1 MEAGRLPGVGR
12 EQHPCLQGTAMSIGS
27 LLQPLQGTAMPT
39 GSLLQ
44 ECAPIKVKEAKE
56 LIAGRTVS
64 AALQLGSKTWQARE
78 QGDDPVAEAVLSD
91 G

>member
-1 MEAGRLPGVGR
+1 
-12 EQHPCLQGTAMSIGS
+12 
-27 LLQPLQGTAMPT
+27 MPT

-91 G
+91 A